1 MLQDCKARRTGCV
14 FQITMA
20 DVAIADVTDSMLDGI
35 IDGFPN
41 TYASKVGKTSDE
53 MYKTLSSQFLAR
65 SVLDCSISLPIASYM
80 FEAVCMAFTD
90 FVCAFSSSAKV
101 FLIVHEHAVLVHI
114 STVHLASI
122 AR

>member
-1 MLQDCKARRTGCV
+1 MS
-14 FQITMA
+14 

-53 MYKTLSSQFLAR
+53 MYKTFSSQFLER
-65 SVLDCSISLPIASYM
+65 SVLDCSISLPIASYI
-80 FEAVCMAFTD
+80 FEVVCMAFTD
-90 FVCAFSSSAKV
+90 FVGAFSSSAKV